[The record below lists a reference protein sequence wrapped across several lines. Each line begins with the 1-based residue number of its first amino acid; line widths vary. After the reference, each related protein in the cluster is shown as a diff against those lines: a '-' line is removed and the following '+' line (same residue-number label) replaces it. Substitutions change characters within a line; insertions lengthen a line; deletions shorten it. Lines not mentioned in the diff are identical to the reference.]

1 MKFLKWLLIAVVVL
15 IIGVPS
21 LMAAGYYVR
30 NKMAGPDGWA
40 KDDALKALKAK
51 MKDPDSTVIRSS
63 YLVHKRKDSETMEI
77 VVCGIV
83 DGKNG
88 FGAYTGGTRFVSVSA
103 DNEKLNTFDTYI
115 VEMDEASMQDR
126 EASKKGISLTSFE
139 EVYWNGYCVDAQH
152 PALAAKS

>member
-1 MKFLKWLLIAVVVL
+1 MKFLKYLLIAVVVL
-15 IIGVPS
+15 VIGVPS

-83 DGKNG
+83 DGKT
-88 FGAYTGGTRFVSVSA
+88 TGVTKANKRKAST
-103 DNEKLNTFDTYI
+103 EKRND
-115 VEMDEASMQDR
+115 DSQP
-126 EASKKGISLTSFE
+126 SF
-139 EVYWNGYCVDAQH
+139 C
-152 PALAAKS
+152 